1 MKLLNIIVKGAQ
13 TLTEYKLQRAVI
25 AKLANRFA
33 ALFSHGD
40 PETAWMEKGAVCVIY
55 KDGAR
60 WKYTS
65 DNAAIPLD

>member
-1 MKLLNIIVKGAQ
+1 MNIIVKGAK
-13 TLTEYKLQRAVI
+13 TLNEYKLQRAAI

-33 ALFSHGD
+33 VLFAHGE
-40 PETAWMEKGAVCVIY
+40 PETAWMEQGAVCVIY